1 MVEGF
6 PFHRCSFSVENERV
20 IQIHLILNSCCSF
33 VLRLM
38 QSHREESDVSD
49 FLQPVLVPIFILLIN
64 LTAVH
69 FLDSDPY

>member
-1 MVEGF
+1 MQGLQQPLTCLPSRHLCCCAVLS
-6 PFHRCSFSVENERV
+6 RSV
-20 IQIHLILNSCCSF
+20 
-33 VLRLM
+33 
-38 QSHREESDVSD
+38 VSD